1 MGLFYLFKFQKMEE
15 IWKCI
20 PGFDGYQASNLGRI
34 KFITSNRITNGTKTN
49 KGYLNVG
56 IQGKS
61 YQVHRLI
68 LFAFKGFPT
77 DNKVCDHIDRNPLNN
92 NIENLRWVTQQEN
105 TLNRKVWGKS
115 KFKGVSLHVCKYKKK
130 DGSITIGKT
139 LLRSDIFVNKKR
151 ISLGY
156 FKTEE
161 EAFEAYKQAF
171 KKYNGY
177 EWMG

>member
-1 MGLFYLFKFQKMEE
+1 MEE

-34 KFITSNRITNGTKTN
+34 KSLNTNKITNGTITN
-49 KGYLNVG
+49 KGYLQKT
-56 IQGKS
+56 IKGKI
-61 YQVHRLI
+61 YQVHRLV
-68 LFAFKGFPT
+68 LFAFKGLPP
-77 DNKVCDHIDRNPLNN
+77 DSKVCDHIDRNPLNN

-115 KFKGVSLHVCKYKKK
+115 KFKGVTFHISKYKKK
-130 DGSITIGKT
+130 DGSITIGKP
-139 LLRSDIFVNKKR
+139 SPKADIYINKKH

-161 EAFEAYKQAF
+161 EAHEAYKQAF
-171 KKYNGY
+171 KKYHGY
-177 EWMG
+177 EWLG

>member
-1 MGLFYLFKFQKMEE
+1 MKE
-15 IWKCI
+15 IWKDI
-20 PGFDGYQASNLGRI
+20 PGFEGYQASNLGRI
-34 KFITSNRITNGTKTN
+34 KFLNTNLITYGSKTN

-56 IQGKS
+56 IKGKT

-68 LFAFKGFPT
+68 LFAFKGFPI

-115 KFKGVSLHVCKYKKK
+115 KFKGVTFHISKYKKK
-130 DGSITIGKT
+130 DGSITIGKP
-139 LLRSDIFVNKKR
+139 SPKADIYINKKH

-161 EAFEAYKQAF
+161 EAHQAYKQA
-171 KKYNGY
+171 YLNHYGY